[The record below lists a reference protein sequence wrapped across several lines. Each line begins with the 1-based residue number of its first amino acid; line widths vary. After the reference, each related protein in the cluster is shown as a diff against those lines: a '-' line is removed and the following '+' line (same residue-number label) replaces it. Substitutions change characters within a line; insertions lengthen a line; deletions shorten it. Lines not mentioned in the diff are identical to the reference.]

1 MNYIEETLGLAV
13 VDEPWTHMGKMPY
26 FIAELY
32 EIRKVSIG
40 GTDTLFLY
48 PKTELKQI
56 DAVKKHISRIQKAEL
71 LPVAIELPT
80 INRYRR
86 DALIAARI
94 PFVVPAK
101 QLYLPFLGAVLQE
114 RFTTEAPE
122 TDQLQPS
129 AQVFF
134 FYYLFKKQPRL
145 YTSQAVSD
153 LGYSAMTI
161 TRAVKQLVQTG
172 LFQEEKDGVQK
183 VLVGKW
189 GREELFEK
197 ARPML
202 IDPIRKRV
210 YVEKTAI
217 TEKYCIAGDDALA
230 QRSMINPARL
240 HCYAI
245 DGKAQPKGT
254 DTLIDAETQVEV
266 QIWKYDPWVLGAG
279 GVVDPLSLAVA
290 YQDNGD
296 ERVEEAV
303 EEMLERVWG
312 E

>member
-32 EIRKVSIG
+32 EIRKVIIG
-40 GTDTLFLY
+40 GTDTLFLH

-56 DAVKKHISRIQKAEL
+56 DAVKKHIARIQKAEL
-71 LPVAIELPT
+71 LPVAIELPN

-94 PFVVPAK
+94 PFVVPGK

-114 RFTTEAPE
+114 RFTTEVPE
-122 TDQLQPS
+122 ADQLQPS
-129 AQVFF
+129 AQVLF
-134 FYYLFKKQPRL
+134 FYYLYKKQPRL

-172 LFQEEKDGVQK
+172 LFLEEKDGVQK

-202 IDPIRKRV
+202 INPVRKRI

-217 TEKYCIAGDDALA
+217 TEDYCVAGDDALA

-240 HCYAI
+240 RCYAV
-245 DGKAQPKGT
+245 DGKAQPRGT
-254 DTLIDAETQVEV
+254 DTLIDAQAQVEI
-266 QIWKYDPWVLGAG
+266 QLWKYDPRVLSDG
-279 GVVDPLSLAVA
+279 GVVDPLSLAMT
-290 YQDNGD
+290 YQDNTD

-303 EEMLERVWG
+303 EEMMENFW
-312 E
+312 EE

>member
-1 MNYIEETLGLAV
+1 MNYIEETLGLPV
-13 VDEPWTHMGKMPY
+13 TDKPWTHMGKMPY

-32 EIRKVSIG
+32 DIRKSDIG
-40 GTDTLFLY
+40 GTDTLFLH

-56 DAVKKHISRIQKAEL
+56 DAVKKHIGRIQKAEL

-94 PFVVPAK
+94 PFVVPGK

-114 RFTTEAPE
+114 RFTTELPE
-122 TDQLQPS
+122 ADQLQPS
-129 AQVFF
+129 AQVLF
-134 FYYLFKKQPRL
+134 FYYLYKKQPRL

-172 LFQEEKDGVQK
+172 LFLEEKDGVQK

-189 GREELFEK
+189 GREELLEK

-202 IDPIRKRV
+202 INPVRKRI

-217 TEKYCIAGDDALA
+217 TEDYCVAGDEALA
-230 QRSMINPARL
+230 QKSMINPGRIR
-240 HCYAI
+240 CYAV
-245 DGKAQPKGT
+245 DGKAQPLGT
-254 DTLIDAETQVEV
+254 DTLIDAQAQVEI
-266 QIWKYDPWVLGAG
+266 QLWKYDPRVLSDG
-279 GVVDPLSLAVA
+279 GVVDPLSLAMT
-290 YQDNGD
+290 YQDNTD

-303 EEMLERVWG
+303 EEMMENFW
-312 E
+312 EE